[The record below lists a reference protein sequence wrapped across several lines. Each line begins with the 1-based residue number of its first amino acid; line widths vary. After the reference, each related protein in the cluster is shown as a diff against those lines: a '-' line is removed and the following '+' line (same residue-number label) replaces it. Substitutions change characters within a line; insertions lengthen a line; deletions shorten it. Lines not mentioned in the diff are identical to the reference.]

1 MLRKMVATM
10 MLAAILVA
18 SVPAI
23 AQTIVYQSSV
33 QSITQTIKKLLI
45 ETLRPNGVGRFSG
58 LSAYPRQTPNWD
70 CVNDPVSDEDTSYV
84 CLSFSGTQTDLYA
97 IQDPTGSGTI
107 RCITVSLRCRAKSGA
122 PSARTAIRTYRNNYY
137 GPYVALSA
145 SYSDYS
151 TSYPTN
157 PSTGLAWTSAEV
169 DSLEIGVGLIIGGRR
184 GSGCCTQ
191 VWIIA
196 LYS

>member
-1 MLRKMVATM
+1 MLRKMLATM

-23 AQTIVYQSSV
+23 AQAIVYQRSV
-33 QSITQTIKKLLI
+33 QSMTQTIKKLLI

-58 LSAYPRQTPNWD
+58 LSVYPRRTPNWD
-70 CVNDPVSDEDTSYV
+70 YVNDPVSDEDTSYV
-84 CLSFSGTQTDLYA
+84 SGTQTDLYA

-107 RCITVSLRCRAKSGA
+107 RGITVSVRCRARSGA
-122 PSARTAIRTYRNNYY
+122 PSARTAIRTYRTNYY

-151 TSYPTN
+151 TAYPTN

-169 DSLEIGVGLIIGGRR
+169 DSLEIGVGLRIGGRR

-191 VWIIA
+191 VWIVVT
-196 LYS
+196 YS